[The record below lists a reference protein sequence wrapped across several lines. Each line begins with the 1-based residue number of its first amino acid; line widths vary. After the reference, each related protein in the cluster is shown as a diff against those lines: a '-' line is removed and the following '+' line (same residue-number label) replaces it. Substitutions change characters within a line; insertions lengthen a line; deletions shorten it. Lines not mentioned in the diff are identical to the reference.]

1 MLEKRTLGKT
11 GERLSIL
18 GFGGILVDALPQAEA
33 DRMVAEAIERGVNY
47 FDVAPSYGEAE
58 VILGKALVG
67 RRNDIFLAC
76 KTTQRTK
83 SGARQELE
91 NSLRRL
97 QTDHFDLYQLHAMT
111 TAEDFRTV
119 TSPGGA
125 LEAFVQAREEGLIRY
140 IGFSAHGADVAL
152 QLLDAF
158 PFDSVLFP
166 LNWVNAF
173 NGNFGPQIL
182 QRATELGIGR
192 LALKALARTTW
203 GGRPQRYKKT
213 WYEPEESE
221 DLAELALRW
230 TLSQPI
236 TAAIP
241 PGEPKFFPR
250 ALAYAERFRPITPE
264 ETKRLQQAAQGL
276 EPIFRHQASA

>member
-97 QTDHFDLYQLHAMT
+97 QTDHLDLYQLHAMT

-119 TSPGGA
+119 TGSGGA

-250 ALAYAERFRPITPE
+250 SLAYAERFRPITPE